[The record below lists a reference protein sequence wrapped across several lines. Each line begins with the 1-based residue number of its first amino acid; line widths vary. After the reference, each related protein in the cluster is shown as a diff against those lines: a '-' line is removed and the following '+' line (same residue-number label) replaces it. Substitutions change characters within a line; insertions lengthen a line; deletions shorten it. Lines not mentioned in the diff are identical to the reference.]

1 MQETTNELILR
12 DTKIKTQQGSEIMKL
27 WQEVR
32 PSVVQLQR
40 VSTLLLLIVIAR

>member
-12 DTKIKTQQGSEIMKL
+12 DTKKTQQRSEIMKL

-32 PSVVQLQR
+32 PSVVQLRR
-40 VSTLLLLIVIAR
+40 VSTLLLLIIIAK